1 MPALETMRVLDF
13 TQWEAGPTCGQ
24 YLAWMGADVVKL
36 ESPAGDPGRT
46 LNSPPGVD
54 SQYFCNHNGNK
65 RAICLDLK
73 QPEAIEVFR
82 RLLGNFDVLIENQGP
97 GVLERLGLGPDELHK
112 INPRLVI
119 ARIKGFGL
127 SGPYA
132 EFKSFDPLAMAA
144 AGITSM
150 TGTPESGPLSP
161 GGTFADTGTGV
172 HTAFAIVSAYVQQQ
186 RTGEGQVIEM
196 SMHEVMTMFIRTMA
210 SFTWGPDAE
219 PVPYR
224 GEGVLPSGRWRCKG
238 DGPNDYV
245 LVTAANEAMWVAFCQ
260 ALDMPDL
267 PQDPRFDK
275 PGRRLRNTEALRELT
290 EPWFLSRTKHE
301 VMEHLGSAGVPVA
314 AVLDTVEVFHDPHLK
329 ARDFF
334 TTVPHP
340 ARGDMVMMK
349 APFRM
354 SGSEVPLERA
364 PLFAEHTREV
374 LAAELGLSAA
384 EVDDLIARG
393 VAKG

>member
-46 LNSPPGVD
+46 INSPDGVD

-65 RAICLDLK
+65 RAITLNLK
-73 QPEAIEVFR
+73 SGDGIELLR
-82 RLLGNFDVLIENQGP
+82 RLLPNFDVVIENQGP
-97 GVLERLGLGPDELHK
+97 GVLERLGLAPEVLHE

-150 TGTPESGPLSP
+150 TGTAESGPISP

-172 HTAFAIVSAYVQQQ
+172 HTAFAIVSAFVQQQ

-210 SFTWGPDAE
+210 AWTWGPDAK
-219 PVPYR
+219 PVPPR
-224 GEGVLPSGRWRCKG
+224 TEGVVPSGRWLCKG
-238 DGPNDYV
+238 DGPNDCV
-245 LVTAANEAMWVAFCQ
+245 LITAANEGMWVAFCHAIDQ
-260 ALDMPDL
+260 PELVTDL
-267 PQDPRFDK
+267 RFDK
-275 PGRRLRNTEALRELT
+275 PGRRLRNTAELRALV
-290 EPWFLSRTKHE
+290 EPWFAQRTKQE
-301 VMEHLGSAGVPVA
+301 AMMHLGQAGVPVS
-314 AVLDTVEVFHDPHLK
+314 AVLDTVEVFHDPHLH

-334 TTVPHP
+334 TTVEHP
-340 ARGDMVMMK
+340 GRGDMVMMK
-349 APFRM
+349 PPFRM
-354 SGSEVPLERA
+354 SGSDVPLSRS
-364 PLFAEHTREV
+364 PLFGEHTREV
-374 LAAELGLSAA
+374 LAQELGLSDV
-384 EVDDLIARG
+384 EIDDLIT
-393 VAKG
+393 KGAALG